1 MDSTSVERRPSTDN
15 FAAIRSPQ
23 TSKRLKTSV
32 AASAPSRPIT
42 QPHPLSAYPATLP
55 LEGLMPT
62 APPIPP
68 QNPRKRRISP
78 QPGIAVPM
86 PPPPP
91 APIPTEPQPNTVVS
105 TIAQEPAPKK
115 KGRTNTP
122 WTAEEEQRL
131 KAMRD
136 AGSSWSEIA
145 KTFPTRTEG
154 SVKKHWYKDMHYAE
168 FAEDEVRSSFIILFL
183 FSFLFFFFECDMSQS
198 KMTSQSIALRE
209 AIKEYEANKWK
220 VIGQKVGKP
229 AKACEQYA
237 KEHFKNL

>member
-1 MDSTSVERRPSTDN
+1 MDSTGVERRPSTDN

-78 QPGIAVPM
+78 QPGTAVPM

-91 APIPTEPQPNTVVS
+91 APVPTEPQPNTVAS
-105 TIAQEPAPKK
+105 TVVQEPVPKK

-145 KTFPTRTEG
+145 K
-154 SVKKHWYKDMHYAE
+154 
-168 FAEDEVRSSFIILFL
+168 VRDSSSNI
-183 FSFLFFFFECDMSQS
+183 SE
-198 KMTSQSIALRE
+198 RE
-209 AIKEYEANKWK
+209 SWI
-220 VIGQKVGKP
+220 
-229 AKACEQYA
+229 
-237 KEHFKNL
+237 